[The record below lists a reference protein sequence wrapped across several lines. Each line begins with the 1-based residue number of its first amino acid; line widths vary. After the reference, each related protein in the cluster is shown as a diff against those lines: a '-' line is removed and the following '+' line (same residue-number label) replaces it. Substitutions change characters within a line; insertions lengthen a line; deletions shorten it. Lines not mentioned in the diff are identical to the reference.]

1 MSTSEPRPD
10 DFSGS
15 VPLLALCPALAVSD
29 TVVNALGLGIAILII
44 IPTCFALTGAVR
56 LVIGRRL
63 GEDSVLAINVLLFA
77 AVIACAELLMRAW
90 FHDLRQALGIFL
102 PLILANLAV
111 LHELQTRATRAVTS
125 AARAFKLSAYIAAT
139 LLILGI
145 ARELVGRGSLLH
157 DAAHL
162 LGKRADGL
170 EMNVFSVDMG
180 FLLAMLPPGAFIALG
195 LLIAARNRAA
205 ELRATPRKT

>member
-1 MSTSEPRPD
+1 MSTAAPRPG
-10 DFSGS
+10 DFAGS
-15 VPLLALCPALAVSD
+15 VHLLALCPALAVSD
-29 TVVNALGLGIAILII
+29 TIVNAFGLGLAILII
-44 IPTCFALTGAVR
+44 VPTCFALAGTAR

-63 GEDSVLAINVLLFA
+63 SEDAVLAVNVLLFA
-77 AVIACAELLMRAW
+77 AVIACAQLLMRAW

-102 PLILANLAV
+102 PLILANLPV
-111 LHELQTRATRAVTS
+111 LQALQATRSLTAV
-125 AARAFKLSAYIAAT
+125 ARAFKISIYIAST

-162 LGKRADGL
+162 LGQWADGL
-170 EMNVFSVDMG
+170 EMNVFRVDMG

-195 LLIAARNRAA
+195 LLIAARNWTVEWARAS
-205 ELRATPRKT
+205 RKT